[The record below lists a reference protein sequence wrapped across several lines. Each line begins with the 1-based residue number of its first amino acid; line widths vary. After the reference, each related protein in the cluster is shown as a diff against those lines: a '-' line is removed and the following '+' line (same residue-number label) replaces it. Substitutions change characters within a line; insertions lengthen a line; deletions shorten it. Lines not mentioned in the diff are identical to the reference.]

1 MGRAMLMLMLGS
13 LMLTQ
18 SACSIAWALKQPPP
32 KDVEGLGIGSLRDH
46 VIGRLGIPKL
56 SENDPQGRKQ
66 DMFEFQSGMHQFSKL
81 RVIPYLGA
89 DIFTL
94 GLAEIILWPME
105 LTVMKDATCQAFA
118 TYDASQNVEAWR
130 LNKVNQSGL
139 EAQGC

>member
-1 MGRAMLMLMLGS
+1 MGRSTVMLVLLS
-13 LMLTQ
+13 LMLVQ

-32 KDVEGLGIGSLRDH
+32 KDIEGIGIGSPREH

-56 SENDPQGRKQ
+56 SETDPQGRKQ
-66 DMFEFQSGMHQFSKL
+66 DMFEFQSGMHQLSKL

-89 DIFTL
+89 DLFTL

-105 LTVMKDATCQAFA
+105 LTVMKDATCQALA
-118 TYDASQNVEAWR
+118 TYDSSQNVQIWR
-130 LNKVNQSGL
+130 LNKLNQSGL

>member
-1 MGRAMLMLMLGS
+1 MGRAMLMLMLVS
-13 LMLTQ
+13 LMPVQ

-32 KDVEGLGIGSLRDH
+32 KDIEGLGIGSTRDH

-56 SENDPQGRKQ
+56 SEIDPQGRKQ
-66 DMFEFQSGMHQFSKL
+66 DMFEFQSGMHQLSKF
-81 RVIPYLGA
+81 RVLPYFAA
-89 DIFTL
+89 DFITL

-105 LTVMKDATCQAFA
+105 LTVMKDATCQAVA
-118 TYDASQNVEAWR
+118 TYDVSQNVEAWR